1 MGEKGRGVGG
11 KEGMNHKGR
20 ESGNGRG
27 GGGRTPTLRILFSSF
42 LQPLAAIKFSIIVN
56 D

>member
-27 GGGRTPTLRILFSSF
+27 GGQNTYTKNPLFFISAAVGSHKILNYS
-42 LQPLAAIKFSIIVN
+42 Q
-56 D
+56 